1 MLLNHLIFTG
11 ADFAI
16 VSSTYYLP
24 SAPNVEPTK
33 LLEPTPSQGSREVA
47 SEGRVGHITL
57 FRCKKDVIIVSLTP
71 GVLK

>member
-24 SAPNVEPTK
+24 SAPDVEPTK
-33 LLEPTPSQGSREVA
+33 LLAPTPGSREVA
-47 SEGRVGHITL
+47 SEGGL
-57 FRCKKDVIIVSLTP
+57 AL
-71 GVLK
+71 